1 MFTITKDGIIAT
13 VSNPSSLP
21 AYIANGWKLVADKTE
36 SVAEEA
42 VPELTKKEL
51 QAKLDGLGIA
61 YKPTDN
67 KATLLGKINSA
78 EPDDFDDGL
87 LKG

>member
-21 AYIANGWKLVADKTE
+21 AYIANGWKVVADKTE

-51 QAKLDGLGIA
+51 QAKLDKLGVT
-61 YKPTDN
+61 YKPTEN
-67 KATLLGKINSA
+67 KATLMDKIKSA
-78 EPDDFDDGL
+78 APDDFDDGL